1 MTPLSIA
8 LALGVVGLAATQAD
22 AGQLRFDGPAGYRH
36 APPMIRGHVQ
46 RNVRVHLPP
55 RRYAPAPQYR
65 LDPGAAIAG
74 ALAGAALMLIPRAA
88 EALAAK
94 LPPPRPAA
102 APAAPPPAGNPL
114 AEIEP
119 NPRGITRAEVEA
131 ALVDWCATHA
141 DAPLC
146 IKLRAE

>member
-1 MTPLSIA
+1 MIPLSIA
-8 LALGVVGLAATQAD
+8 LAAGVVGLVATQAD
-22 AGQLRFDGPAGYRH
+22 AGQLRFEGPGGYRH
-36 APPMIRGHVQ
+36 ASPVIRGHV
-46 RNVRVHLPP
+46 RNARVQVPR
-55 RRYAPAPQYR
+55 RRYAPAPQYHR

-88 EALAAK
+88 EALAAR
-94 LPPPRPAA
+94 LPPPRPVAV
-102 APAAPPPAGNPL
+102 PAAPPVGNPL